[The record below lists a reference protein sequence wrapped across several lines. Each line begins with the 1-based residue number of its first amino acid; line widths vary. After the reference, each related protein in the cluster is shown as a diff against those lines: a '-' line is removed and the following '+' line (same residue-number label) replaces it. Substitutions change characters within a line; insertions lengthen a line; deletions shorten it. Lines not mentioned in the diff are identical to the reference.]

1 MNEEVKSTMPVED
14 LIVPIISMSL
24 EGENQPTHTERS
36 GVQENQNTLLV
47 EMGNET
53 VMG

>member
-24 EGENQPTHTERS
+24 EGENQPTHAERS
-36 GVQENQNTLLV
+36 GVHENQNTLLV

>member
-24 EGENQPTHTERS
+24 GENQPTHTERS